1 MSASQP
7 VGSTAASIKSTK
19 APKTVSVKKTT
30 DPIARAAA
38 SLVHT
43 ISLFVHDRPGVLVR
57 VAIVFARRG
66 YNIEGL
72 VVSPAARAGF
82 SRMTIT
88 CSGDP
93 GTLEKIIKQLAK
105 MIDVVHAIDHTG
117 TAIIEAEIALLKIE
131 CSIDERTQILQIVDQ
146 FKARVVD
153 YGAESLVIRAYG
165 SSEKID
171 ALILLLQPFQLNE
184 LIRSGKVIM
193 TRGVETT

>member
-1 MSASQP
+1 MSASQAA
-7 VGSTAASIKSTK
+7 GSAAEPS
-19 APKTVSVKKTT
+19 KTT
-30 DPIARAAA
+30 TTTESIALVSA
-38 SLVHT
+38 SQVHT

-72 VVSPAARAGF
+72 VVSPSARSGF

-93 GTLEKIIKQLAK
+93 ATLGLIIKQLAK
-105 MIDVVHAIDHTG
+105 MVDVVHAIDHTG
-117 TAIIEAEIALLKIE
+117 TAIIEAEIALMKIE
-131 CSIDERTQILQIVDQ
+131 CNIDERTQILQIVDQ

-171 ALILLLQPFQLNE
+171 ALILLFQPYKLNE
-184 LIRSGKVIM
+184 LIRSGKIIM

>member
-1 MSASQP
+1 MSAAQP
-7 VGSTAASIKSTK
+7 ASSTSTSTKTSTATSTEET
-19 APKTVSVKKTT
+19 AM
-30 DPIARAAA
+30 ARA
-38 SLVHT
+38 SQVHT

-72 VVSPAARAGF
+72 VVSPSAHSGF

-88 CSGDP
+88 CSGDSD
-93 GTLEKIIKQLAK
+93 TLELIIRQLAK
-105 MIDVVHAIDHTG
+105 LVDVVHAIDHTG
-117 TAIIEAEIALLKIE
+117 AAIIETEIALLKIE

-153 YGAESLVIRAYG
+153 YGTESLVIRAYG
-165 SSEKID
+165 SSDKID
-171 ALILLLQPFQLNE
+171 ALILLLQPYQLSE

>member
-7 VGSTAASIKSTK
+7 AGSAGESTK
-19 APKTVSVKKTT
+19 TTIKKTES
-30 DPIARAAA
+30 IALVSA
-38 SLVHT
+38 SQVHT

-72 VVSPAARAGF
+72 VVSPSARSGF

-93 GTLEKIIKQLAK
+93 ATLGLIIKQLAK
-105 MIDVVHAIDHTG
+105 MVDVVHAIDHTG
-117 TAIIEAEIALLKIE
+117 TAIIEAEIALMKIQ
-131 CSIDERTQILQIVDQ
+131 CDIDERTQILQIVDQ

-171 ALILLLQPFQLNE
+171 ALILLLRPYELSE

-193 TRGVETT
+193 ARGIETT